1 MKARQAVR
9 SEGRHRLSHGK
20 LVQSSEWHGSRGW
33 TCLGCGWKRLS
44 ELQISLLNSKS
55 YSNLILRLSAREW
68 GLAFLVLG
76 SGAWLICTNLEPWDA
91 KCLVGDGGGGRG
103 APGGRACR
111 NLKGQRVWW
120 GLCSARELVL
130 NLVKEVSSSS
140 RGCRWVLGEVLTASK
155 HAGDLALPASRH
167 LQLRASSCFPT
178 FLVFCLFLGCPFH
191 ELVLFPL
198 SKDHF
203 S

>member
-1 MKARQAVR
+1 MKARGAVR
-9 SEGRHRLSHGK
+9 SEGRCCLSHGK

-44 ELQISLLNSKS
+44 EVHISLLNSKS
-55 YSNLILRLSAREW
+55 YSNLILWLNAGEW
-68 GLAFLVLG
+68 RLAFLVLRRRVC
-76 SGAWLICTNLEPWDA
+76 LICTNLEPCDA
-91 KCLVGDGGGGRG
+91 KRLVGDGGGGRG
-103 APGGRACR
+103 APRGRACR
-111 NLKGQRVWW
+111 NLKGQRVRW

-130 NLVKEVSSSS
+130 NLAKEVSSSG
-140 RGCRWVLGEVLTASK
+140 RGRRRVLGEVLKASK
-155 HAGDLALPASRH
+155 HAGDLALPAPCH
-167 LQLRASSCFPT
+167 LQLRASSCFPS

-191 ELVLFPL
+191 ELAQFPL